1 MKFQPNLNLALL
13 GKLYVLKLEA
23 FIYLFLNKFI
33 KFIVKRTKQN
43 RWSTVGGFTVDRW
56 YHFPGIDDKKRG
68 KK

>member
-43 RWSTVGGFTVDRW
+43 R
-56 YHFPGIDDKKRG
+56 
-68 KK
+68 